1 MIDEKKLIEELETMI
16 DDVPISYVKDENH
29 DRLNAYLHALSR
41 VISNVKRQ
49 PKANEWIPTEERL
62 PDDENEYLVTDGYD
76 MMVAFYRDDAEA
88 WDNANFGWV
97 ERNSDDDCP
106 CRLGKVIAWKPLP
119 EPYKKREGDEEWQ
132 KTK

>member
-1 MIDEKKLIEELETMI
+1 MINENILINTLVKSKNDLCGCNQDVIDKVIELIKMKPKL
-16 DDVPISYVKDENH
+16 D
-29 DRLNAYLHALSR
+29 
-41 VISNVKRQ
+41 
-49 PKANEWIPTEERL
+49 EWISVEERL

-88 WDNANFGWV
+88 WDNGNFGWV

-119 EPYKKREGDEEWQ
+119 EPYKKRRVMNNEI
-132 KTK
+132 